1 MLKQAN
7 LNKLIIA
14 ALVSVMILS
23 GCAAPTATAVPATAA
38 PAATVA
44 PAATTA
50 TAQQHRQPLPPQALP
65 VEMSTY
71 YGDTGPAAAC
81 VKTAAADFNAAQ
93 SQYVLNIR
101 NLAFTDFNQQV
112 TTAIAG
118 GVTPNPNDRQ
128 QPR

>member
-50 TAQQHRQPLPPQALP
+50 PTTAHRQPLPPQAPSPLKCGPITETQVLLP
-65 VEMSTY
+65 HV
-71 YGDTGPAAAC
+71 
-81 VKTAAADFNAAQ
+81 
-93 SQYVLNIR
+93 
-101 NLAFTDFNQQV
+101 
-112 TTAIAG
+112 
-118 GVTPNPNDRQ
+118 
-128 QPR
+128 

>member
-23 GCAAPTATAVPATAA
+23 GCAAPTATAIPATAA
-38 PAATVA
+38 PAATAVPATAA
-44 PAATTA
+44 PATTSA
-50 TAQQHRQPLPPQALP
+50 STAASSALP
-65 VEMSTY
+65 VEMWTY

-101 NLAFTDFNQQV
+101 NLAFTDFNHQ
-112 TTAIAG
+112 I
-118 GVTPNPNDRQ
+118 
-128 QPR
+128 